1 MIRQPIVSVL
11 GHIDHGKTSLLD
23 KIRGSAIAAKE
34 AGGITQHIGATEIP
48 IDVVKKI
55 SGPLLIN
62 LGFKVT
68 LPGLLFI
75 DTPGHAA
82 FTNLRKRGGSIS
94 DIGVLIVDMNE
105 GFKPQTHEALQILK
119 SYETPFMVV
128 ANKLD
133 LLPGWQPH
141 PDTPFMRSFK
151 AQRSDVQTVLDSK
164 LYTIVEELYKSEF
177 SSERFDRVKDFTNQ
191 IAVVPLS
198 AKTGE
203 GIPEF
208 LMVLTGLT
216 QKYMEN
222 KLTIDEC
229 SPGKGAVLEVKQT
242 TGLGATID
250 VILYD
255 GCIKKGD
262 TIVVGTREKPITT
275 NVKALLRPAPLEEI
289 RVGKGFKNVEE
300 INAAAGI
307 KIAAPGLDEALAGA
321 PVEVVAGP
329 EDTSTAEQ
337 EIMSQI
343 EEIKI
348 KTDALGVVVKAD
360 TLGTLEAMVRMLGE
374 EGIKIRKAGFGDV
387 SKKDVMETEAV
398 ARESALN
405 ALIFAFNVKVLPD
418 AEQEAADKNIKIL
431 SGNVVYSLID
441 EYKEFVEAHT
451 QKIKEEAKERA
462 VMPGKVK
469 SLPGFV
475 FRQKGP
481 AVFGV
486 EVLAG
491 IVKSGYPLMTEEGEP
506 VGNVKEIQKENQTV
520 QEAVPGDRVAIS
532 VPGAIIG
539 KHIKEGD
546 TLYVYLRPRDADT
559 LKTKLKDTL
568 TSEDMELL
576 AEIVEKTKE
585 KQWQ

>member
-55 SGPLLIN
+55 SGPLLLN

-94 DIGVLIVDMNE
+94 DIGVLIVDVNE
-105 GFKPQTHEALQILK
+105 GFKPQTFEALNILK
-119 SYETPFMVV
+119 SYKTPFMVV

-133 LLPGWQPH
+133 MLPGWQSH
-141 PDTPFMRSFK
+141 PDTPFMKSFK
-151 AQRSDVQTVLDSK
+151 AQRSDVQMNLDTR
-164 LYTIVEELYKSEF
+164 LYTIVEELYKNEY
-177 SSERFDRVKDFTNQ
+177 SSERFDRVRDFTNQ

-203 GIPEF
+203 GLPEF

-222 KLTIDEC
+222 KLTIDEK

-242 TGLGATID
+242 TGLGTTID

-255 GCIKKGD
+255 GTIKKGD
-262 TIVVGTREKPITT
+262 TIVVGTRDKPIST
-275 NVKALLRPAPLEEI
+275 NIKALLRPAPLEEI
-289 RVGKGFKNVEE
+289 RLGKGFKNVDH
-300 INAAAGI
+300 ISAAAGI
-307 KIAAPGLDEALAGA
+307 KIAAPDLDDVLAGA
-321 PVEVVAGP
+321 PVRVVADP
-329 EDTSTAEQ
+329 ESLSETEQ
-337 EIMSQI
+337 DIMSELEQ
-343 EEIKI
+343 IKI
-348 KTDALGVVVKAD
+348 KTDTMGVVVKAD
-360 TLGTLEAMVRMLGE
+360 TLGTLEAIVRMLGE

-387 SKKDVMETEAV
+387 SKKDVLEAEAV
-398 ARESALN
+398 AKDSVLN
-405 ALIFAFNVKVLPD
+405 AVIFAFNVKVLPD
-418 AEQEAADKNIKIL
+418 AEQQAADKGIKVL
-431 SGNVVYSLID
+431 SGGVVYSLID
-441 EYKEFVEAHT
+441 EYKAFVEAHT
-451 QKIKEEAKERA
+451 QKIKEKTLESA
-462 VMPGKVK
+462 VMPGKAR

-475 FRQKGP
+475 FRQKDP

-486 EVLAG
+486 EVVAG
-491 IVKSGYPLMTEEGEP
+491 IIKSGYPLMDEEGNP
-506 VGNVKEIQKENQTV
+506 IGKVKEMQKENQTV
-520 QEAVPGDRVAIS
+520 SEAAPGDRVALS
-532 VPGAIIG
+532 VPGAVIG

-546 TLYVYLRPRDADT
+546 TLYVYLSSKDADV

-576 AEIVEKTKE
+576 AEIIEKAKE
-585 KQWQ
+585 